1 MKLGENREA
10 RHPRTVFVRIGLLS
24 VFALVVGIVL
34 LPMASQQQTG
44 QHQAGWWFSI
54 CGALGLNGGNSIPAP
69 AFTAPS
75 LTGSLV
81 SWNRQTDRLLLGGDP
96 ARGQAI
102 ATANCVACHAGATRA
117 VDPSI
122 PYLDGFSRKTVYK
135 ELVDYRSGRRS
146 AAIMNNV
153 ASRLSDAQMSDLAA
167 YFNQLPRQ
175 AGLPRPTADTDAGRA
190 DPIVKLVYQGDPSR
204 DIAPCA
210 SCHGPDGVVAG
221 APVLFGQSDAYLAAQ
236 MHAFRDGIRHNDILA
251 QMRTPGHQLDDREI
265 RELAAYLSPS
275 ASLSTP

>member
-34 LPMASQQQTG
+34 LPMSS
-44 QHQAGWWFSI
+44 QHQTSWWSSI
-54 CGALGLNGGNSIPAP
+54 CGALGLDGGNPTPAP
-69 AFTAPS
+69 AFTTLS
-75 LTGSLV
+75 HTGSLV
-81 SWNRQTDRLLLGGDP
+81 SWNRQTDSLLREGDRV
-96 ARGQAI
+96 RGQAI
-102 ATANCVACHAGATRA
+102 AGANCVACHAGATRA

-122 PYLDGFSRKTVYK
+122 PYLDGFSRRTVYK
-135 ELVDYRSGRRS
+135 ELADYRSGRRS

-153 ASRLSDAQMSDLAA
+153 ASRLSDIQMSDLAA
-167 YFNQLPRQ
+167 YFDQLPRQ

-190 DPIVKLVYQGDPSR
+190 DPIVKLVYQGDPGR

-210 SCHGPDGVVAG
+210 SCHGPDGLVAG
-221 APVLFGQSDAYLAAQ
+221 APVLFGQSEAYLAAQ
-236 MHAFRDGIRHNDILA
+236 MHAFRDGGRHNDILA
-251 QMRTPGHQLDDREI
+251 QMRTPAHQLDDREI

-275 ASLSTP
+275 ASLSTR